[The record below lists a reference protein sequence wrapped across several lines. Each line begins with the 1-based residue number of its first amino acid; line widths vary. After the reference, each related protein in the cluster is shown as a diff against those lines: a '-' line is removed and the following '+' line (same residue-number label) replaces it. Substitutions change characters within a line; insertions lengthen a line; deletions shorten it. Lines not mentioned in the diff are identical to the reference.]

1 MKAETLESYRPL
13 LRGILNLEG
22 FQFENVFSF
31 RVKGEDIV
39 DALSGKSEFFDIGTK
54 GNKLLK
60 TLYQKWKASQRPAS
74 IVLKDHIMS
83 IFPIREDVEGMDF
96 LGMLRDRGDGELTA
110 KEENLIHLICSE
122 FAAGR
127 GPRAESPGASGGDE
141 DVLTVERE
149 AHQHEVRQILL
160 RTRELEESLKAAEEN
175 LSSMQQLAE
184 HLQETAAREQQGR
197 VKAEERVKLLE
208 SHAGAPREP
217 AGDMQRLTA
226 EMGTLQ
232 SERDELGSQ
241 VQTLQ
246 AEIADLRETLDRLQ
260 EERSTDHMQYS
271 NELETLMGN
280 LSEIQ
285 VREQELRMQLDSA
298 AKERNALR
306 EQLAA
311 AAGESATQGRAAEE
325 VERLSRDLAAVR
337 ADLAQRE
344 SQLRETAG
352 HRAELSREIQD
363 LRDGVEAREG
373 ELRGVRAALEAREA
387 QVEQARS
394 SLDLKEA
401 DLAQEKNI
409 TANLFQE
416 LEGVRSERE
425 DAILKAEALE
435 AQLADLR
442 KVSDRVE
449 ELEEA
454 LHLMEGRFQE
464 ASDLLGTVMKSRDK
478 YRSVLDSEVN
488 PIFMLDR
495 HLTVLHLNRAM
506 LSYTREH
513 QFTGIIGRRCYE
525 SLGLRGICPGCPI
538 LKTVESGHLESN
550 LVPME
555 MDGET
560 RLFSISAFPTLDADA
575 NVTAVTEFMEEV
587 TDRVAAVEQLHRVN
601 AERQRLTSRMEASPL
616 SYLRILLDSLGAP
629 PAPSGQS
636 DGSTDFE
643 IKP

>member
-74 IVLKDHIMS
+74 VILKDHIMS

-96 LGMLRDRGDGELTA
+96 LGMLRDRGDGELTT

-141 DVLTVERE
+141 DMLTVERE

-184 HLQETAAREQQGR
+184 HLQETASREQQGR
-197 VKAEERVKLLE
+197 VKAEDRVKLLE
-208 SHAGAPREP
+208 SQAGAHREP
-217 AGDMQRLTA
+217 ATDTQRLTA
-226 EMGTLQ
+226 EMGALQ

-246 AEIADLRETLDRLQ
+246 AELADLRETLDRLQ

-298 AKERNALR
+298 EKERNALR
-306 EQLAA
+306 GQLASAANEA
-311 AAGESATQGRAAEE
+311 AAEGRAAEE
-325 VERLSRDLAAVR
+325 AERLSRDLAAVR

-344 SQLRETAG
+344 SQLHETAG

-363 LRDGVEAREG
+363 LRDAVEAREG
-373 ELRGVRAALEAREA
+373 ELRGVRAALEAKEA

-394 SLDLKEA
+394 TLDLREA
-401 DLAQEKNI
+401 DLEQEKNI

-416 LEGVRSERE
+416 LEGVRTERD
-425 DAILKAEALE
+425 DAILKAEGVE

-454 LHLMEGRFQE
+454 LQVMEGRFQE

-513 QFTGIIGRRCYE
+513 QFTGIIGKRCYE

-587 TDRVAAVEQLHRVN
+587 TDRVAAVEQLHKVN

-616 SYLRILLDSLGAP
+616 SYLRILLDSLGA
-629 PAPSGQS
+629 APGSGSQS
-636 DGSTDFE
+636 EGSTDFE